1 MKKAKTK
8 TKAKK
13 RCILRDA
20 IESVRSEVENP
31 NDQGDWYGELESEID
46 AMICEPEWEHARKK
60 YNLVPKN
67 ASLREQ
73 IAGQYAFEWD
83 EDEGE
88 NYEIAL
94 ERMVFAAVK
103 MAMKGRRHSCDPYYD
118 DAFDG
123 YDDGNYGE

>member
-1 MKKAKTK
+1 M
-8 TKAKK
+8 
-13 RCILRDA
+13 RG
-20 IESVRSEVENP
+20 RSETSLSLFCPAPVVREWTGKSP
-31 NDQGDWYGELESEID
+31 AITSFFISGSI
-46 AMICEPEWEHARKK
+46 MI
-60 YNLVPKN
+60 
-67 ASLREQ
+67 
-73 IAGQYAFEWD
+73 D

-103 MAMKGRRHSCDPYYD
+103 IAMKGRRHSCDPYYD

>member
-1 MKKAKTK
+1 
-8 TKAKK
+8 
-13 RCILRDA
+13 
-20 IESVRSEVENP
+20 
-31 NDQGDWYGELESEID
+31 
-46 AMICEPEWEHARKK
+46 MI
-60 YNLVPKN
+60 
-67 ASLREQ
+67 
-73 IAGQYAFEWD
+73 D